1 MVKDKHMKSLFHLVG
16 LAGFR
21 RNPGKRQTKS
31 ILNLS
36 AAQLQYTPIN
46 HAMAKGLR
54 RLYFEKGV

>member
-1 MVKDKHMKSLFHLVG
+1 MKSLFHLVG